1 MTNRAMQRDVFDVT
15 RDVARRQRRAGLD
28 SDCAA
33 LTICAA
39 GVEDSNA
46 LCDDGLDN
54 DGDGFFDCNDFGC
67 SRSPNVTVCGVVA
80 IEDSVL
86 ECSDNLD
93 NDGDGFID
101 CVDFDCQASLEVTAC
116 DATSERNARTC
127 FDSLDN
133 DGDGFFDCDDTD
145 CTRSCN

>member
-1 MTNRAMQRDVFDVT
+1 
-15 RDVARRQRRAGLD
+15 
-28 SDCAA
+28 
-33 LTICAA
+33 
-39 GVEDSNA
+39 
-46 LCDDGLDN
+46 
-54 DGDGFFDCNDFGC
+54 
-67 SRSPNVTVCGVVA
+67 VVA